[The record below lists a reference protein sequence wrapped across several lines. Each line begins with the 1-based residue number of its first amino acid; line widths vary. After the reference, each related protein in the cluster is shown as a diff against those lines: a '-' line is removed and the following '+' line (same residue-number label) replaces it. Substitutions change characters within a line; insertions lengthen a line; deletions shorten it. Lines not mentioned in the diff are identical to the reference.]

1 MQAALAGGVKVN
13 TDVKVESV
21 DVSETVIIL
30 ASGETIFADLIIA
43 ADGLHVGY
51 YSLSKMEQLSD

>member
-13 TDVKVESV
+13 PDVKVESV
-21 DVSETVIIL
+21 DVAKTAIIL
-30 ASGETIFADLIIA
+30 ASGETISADLIIA

-51 YSLSKMEQLSD
+51 DTLSKP